1 MNETRGVIVCMDIRQ
16 LRYFLAIAEEE
27 NITRAAEKLH
37 IAQPPLSH
45 QLKLLEDELG
55 VKLIDRNTRKIQ
67 LTDIGEKLR
76 YRAEQML
83 RLMETTVKEL
93 KDINEGLQGTLLIGT
108 VPSSGATLLPERI
121 HSFHEKYPGIDFQIW
136 DGDTYRIMELLNS
149 GVIEIGI
156 IRTPFNSEIYEAIYL
171 PKEPMVAASSNLYC
185 SEEERSIEITE
196 LINEALVIDRRFEN
210 VIVNAFENEG
220 IKPKIICR
228 GDDVR
233 SILLWAS
240 TGIGVAIVPKAAIG
254 LIPNSNL
261 KYREVNLTSVETQTV
276 IIWMKNRYLSSAA
289 RHFLETFEVYDGGQ
303 KSILQTFRS

>member
-1 MNETRGVIVCMDIRQ
+1 MDIRQ

-67 LTDIGEKLR
+67 LTDMGEKLR
-76 YRAEQML
+76 YRAEQIL
-83 RLMETTVKEL
+83 KLTETTVKEL
-93 KDINEGLQGTLLIGT
+93 KDISEGLKGTLLIGT

-136 DGDTYRIMELLNS
+136 DGDTYRIIELLNR
-149 GVIEIGI
+149 GIIEIGI
-156 IRTPFNSEIYEAIYL
+156 IRTPFDSEVFESICL
-171 PKEPMVAASSNLYC
+171 PKEPMVAASSNLY
-185 SEEERSIEITE
+185 SDEKQRSIEITE
-196 LINEALVIDRRFEN
+196 LINKPLVIDRRFEN
-210 VIVNAFENEG
+210 VIVNACEKKG
-220 IKPKIICR
+220 VKPKIICR

-261 KYREVNLTSVETQTV
+261 KYREINLTSVETQTA
-276 IIWMKNRYLSSAA
+276 IIWLKNRYLSSAA
-289 RHFLETFEVYDGGQ
+289 RYFLETFKV
-303 KSILQTFRS
+303 

>member
-1 MNETRGVIVCMDIRQ
+1 MDIRQ
-16 LRYFLAIAEEE
+16 LKYFLAIAEEE
-27 NITRAAEKLH
+27 NITRAAERLH

-45 QLKLLEDELG
+45 QLKLLEYELG
-55 VKLIDRNTRKIQ
+55 VKLIDRSTRKIQ
-67 LTDIGEKLR
+67 LTDTGEKLR

-83 RLMETTVKEL
+83 NLMETTVREL
-93 KDINEGLQGTLLIGT
+93 KDINEGVQGTLLIGT

-149 GVIEIGI
+149 GTIEIGI
-156 IRTPFNSEIYEAIYL
+156 IRTPFNSKIYESICL
-171 PKEPMVAASSNLYC
+171 PKEPMVTASSNSY
-185 SEEERSIEITE
+185 SYNKQGAVEIAE
-196 LINEALVIDRRFEN
+196 LVDTPLVIDRRFEN
-210 VIVNAFENEG
+210 VIVDAFEKEEV
-220 IKPKIICR
+220 KPKIICR

-240 TGIGVAIVPKAAIG
+240 TGIGVAIVPKAATG

-261 KYREVNLTSVETQTV
+261 NYRKINLTSVETQTA

-289 RHFLETFEVYDGGQ
+289 RHFLETFEV
-303 KSILQTFRS
+303 

>member
-1 MNETRGVIVCMDIRQ
+1 MDIRQ
-16 LRYFLAIAEEE
+16 LKYFLAIAEEG
-27 NITRAAEKLH
+27 NITRAAERLH

-45 QLKLLEDELG
+45 QLKLLEYELG
-55 VKLIDRNTRKIQ
+55 VKLIDRSTRRIQ
-67 LTDIGEKLR
+67 LTDTGEKLR

-83 RLMETTVKEL
+83 NLMETTVREL
-93 KDINEGLQGTLLIGT
+93 KDINEGVQGTLLIGT

-149 GVIEIGI
+149 GTIEIGI
-156 IRTPFNSEIYEAIYL
+156 IRTPFNSKIYESIYL
-171 PKEPMVAASSNLYC
+171 PKEPMVTASSNSY
-185 SEEERSIEITE
+185 SYNKQGSVEIAE
-196 LINEALVIDRRFEN
+196 LVDTPLVIDRRFEN
-210 VIVNAFENEG
+210 VIVDAFEKEG
-220 IKPKIICR
+220 VKPKIICR

-240 TGIGVAIVPKAAIG
+240 TGIGVAIVPKAATG

-261 KYREVNLTSVETQTV
+261 NYRKINLTSVETQTA

-289 RHFLETFEVYDGGQ
+289 RHFLKTFKE
-303 KSILQTFRS
+303 

>member
-1 MNETRGVIVCMDIRQ
+1 MDIRQ
-16 LRYFLAIAEEE
+16 LKYFLAIADEG

-37 IAQPPLSH
+37 IAQPPLSQ

-55 VKLIDRNTRKIQ
+55 IKLIDRNTRKIQ
-67 LTDIGEKLR
+67 LTDMGEKLQ

-121 HSFHEKYPGIDFQIW
+121 QSFHEKYPGIDFQIW

-156 IRTPFNSEIYEAIYL
+156 IRTPFNSETYEAIYL
-171 PKEPMVAASSNLYC
+171 PKEPMVAATSNLYC
-185 SEEERSIEITE
+185 FGEQISIKITE
-196 LINEALVIDRRFEN
+196 LINQPLVIDRRFEN
-210 VIVNAFENEG
+210 VIVNACEKEG
-220 IKPKIICR
+220 VKPKIICR
-228 GDDVR
+228 GDDAR

-254 LIPNSNL
+254 LIPNSSL
-261 KYREVNLTSVETQTV
+261 KYREINLTSVETQTAV
-276 IIWMKNRYLSSAA
+276 IWMKNRYLSSAA
-289 RHFLETFEVYDGGQ
+289 RHFLKTFGA
-303 KSILQTFRS
+303 